1 MKDLT
6 NMKEWVRSW
15 LYNHSGNKKP
25 RHKVARHGKYLSLN
39 QVLNIVKKKE
49 VEKRMWDLYRVKP
62 GQSDYIGKLQ
72 SVLKAMLTELSEE
85 ELAELKV
92 KCEEWYIDGPLEKVR
107 QKAAEIKG
115 RKVVKDFQ
123 MCSLPIE
130 IQMKPFA
137 CPCLKLGVW
146 LLKQSALIAT
156 MSKITKPGLSF
167 LARYERLGASMHK
180 DILLI

>member
-107 QKAAEIKG
+107 QNLWTPG
-115 RKVVKDFQ
+115 
-123 MCSLPIE
+123 
-130 IQMKPFA
+130 
-137 CPCLKLGVW
+137 LKLGVW

-167 LARYERLGASMHK
+167 LARYNPTGK
-180 DILLI
+180 T